1 MKKILL
7 SLALISLSISTNA
20 QSWVDQGIK
29 FAQYYYPSVISI
41 VNANT
46 VWATASDGSGGGTYP
61 KVISKTTNGST
72 WTATNITGL
81 TSQSTAMVSDLFA
94 LDATTAFLVTAP
106 SSGTAGNG
114 IYKTTNGGTSWT
126 KQTGYSTSSFANQI
140 HFWDA
145 NNGWTAGDP
154 VGGKFEMYKTSNGGT
169 TWTAVANTP
178 APINSDEY
186 GYNLNN
192 KYILGDNIWIGT
204 SLGRILHSTDRGTT
218 WAAYST
224 PVLDFAGNIVTGSSG
239 TYAFKD
245 GNNGL
250 LIAVDGDVNA
260 VLYSTTNGGANWEP
274 VDATG
279 TWYFGDITYVPGTAN
294 TYVTTGIYTD
304 DTGVQG
310 SAYSKDGGLTWVS
323 IDAGLQRGTVKF
335 LNPTTGW
342 AGQFSDGPAGT
353 EGILKFSGDLSL
365 AVNETNAKS
374 GLKVFPN
381 PAVDVVNLTANK
393 EIKSVTIYDLSGKKV
408 KSTTDTKQINVS
420 TLAKGTYILQAYYG
434 SGGVENTKIIKK

>member
-7 SLALISLSISTNA
+7 SLALISLSIGTNA
-20 QSWVDQGIK
+20 QSWVDQGTK
-29 FAQYYYPSVISI
+29 FAQYYYPGVISI
-41 VNANT
+41 VDANT
-46 VWATASDGSGGGTYP
+46 VWITASDGSGAGTYP

-72 WTATNITGL
+72 WATTNITGL
-81 TSQSTAMVSDLFA
+81 TSSSTATVSDLFA
-94 LDATTAFLVTAP
+94 LDANTAFIVTAP

-126 KQTGYSTSSFANQI
+126 KQTGYSTASFANQI
-140 HFWDA
+140 HFWDE

-192 KYILGDNIWIGT
+192 KYIVGDNIWIGT

-224 PVLDFAGNIVTGSSG
+224 PVLDFAGNIVEGSSG

-245 GNNGL
+245 GSNGL

-260 VLYSTTNGGANWEP
+260 VLYSTTDGGATWEP
-274 VDATG
+274 IDATG
-279 TWYFGDITYVPGTAN
+279 TWYFGDITYVPGTSN

-304 DTGVQG
+304 DVAVQG

-323 IDAGLQRGTVKF
+323 IDAGLQRGVVKF

-342 AGQFSDGPAGT
+342 AGQFSDGPTGA
-353 EGILKFSGDLSL
+353 EGILKFNGDLSL
-365 AVNETNAKS
+365 AVNEASSKS
-374 GLKVFPN
+374 NLKVFPN
-381 PAVDVVNLTANK
+381 PVVDVVNLTSNK
-393 EIKSVTIYDLSGKKV
+393 EVKSVTIYDLTGKKV
-408 KSTTDTKQINVS
+408 KSTNETKQINVS
-420 TLAKGTYILQAYYG
+420 NLAKGTYILQANYG
-434 SGGVENTKIIKK
+434 NGAVENTKIIKK